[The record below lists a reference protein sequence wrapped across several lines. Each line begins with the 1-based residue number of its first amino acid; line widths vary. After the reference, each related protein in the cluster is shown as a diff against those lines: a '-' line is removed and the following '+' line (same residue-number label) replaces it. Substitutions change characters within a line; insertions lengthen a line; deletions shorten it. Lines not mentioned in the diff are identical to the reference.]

1 MNQTVVRT
9 ISGVGFVAVTLACL
23 LLSEYLFA
31 AYVLAIMV
39 LMLAEFYRLP
49 LGREK
54 YRVPRVLAGF
64 AGVTLFALVFARL
77 VFGLPAP
84 FVSLAVLPVLA
95 VMVSTIFVKDK
106 ADFGKT
112 TYIYTGLLYIAAP
125 LTLSNLLV
133 FRGGEFSG
141 LLLVCFFFIIWASDV
156 GAYVFGMAFGQKPG
170 RRKLCPE
177 ISPKKSWVGFWGGM
191 LLAVAAALVMQATG
205 LLKVGVVH
213 AVVLA
218 VLMDAAGVAG
228 DLFESL
234 WKRHFGVKDSG
245 DIIPGHGGLL
255 DRFDSTLF
263 AIPVGA
269 LYLALFNLI

>member
-1 MNQTVVRT
+1 MNKTVLRT
-9 ISGVGFVAVTLACL
+9 ISGTAFVAVTLACL

-31 AYVLAIMV
+31 AYVLFIMIA
-39 LMLAEFYRLP
+39 MLSEFYRLP

-54 YRVPRVLAGF
+54 YRVPRLLAGF
-64 AGVTLFALVFARL
+64 AAVLLFGLIFAWAA
-77 VFGLPAP
+77 FGLPAP
-84 FVSLAVLPVLA
+84 YISLTVLAVLA
-95 VMVSTIFVKDK
+95 VMVSTIFIHDK
-106 ADFGKT
+106 TDFDKT
-112 TYIYTGLLYIAAP
+112 TYLYTGLLYIAAP
-125 LTLSNLLV
+125 LSLSNLVV
-133 FRGGEFSG
+133 FRDGSFSG
-141 LLLVCFFFIIWASDV
+141 ILMVCFFAIIWASDV
-156 GAYVFGMAFGQKPG
+156 GAYIFGMAFGQRPG
-170 RRKLCPE
+170 ARKLCPE

-191 LLAVAAALVMQATG
+191 LLAIVAALILQATG
-205 LLKVGVVH
+205 LMDIGYLH

-245 DIIPGHGGLL
+245 DVIPGHGGML

-269 LYLALFNLI
+269 LYLSLFNLI